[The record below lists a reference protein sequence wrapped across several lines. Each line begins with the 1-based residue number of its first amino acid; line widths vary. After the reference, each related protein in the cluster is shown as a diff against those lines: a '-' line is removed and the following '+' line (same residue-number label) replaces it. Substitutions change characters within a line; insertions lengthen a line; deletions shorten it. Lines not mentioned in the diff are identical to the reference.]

1 MVWAVS
7 FETITSVGFSLRAV
21 RDPFAEERAS
31 EIVERRESRREQL
44 DALGVESVDATQTGY
59 PVRRRAALGTSP
71 KSDQESQ
78 AGKFWSRSLRA
89 ASRAG
94 RAPFGVCRG
103 LLVPDTF
110 PQPTPITLASMD
122 AR

>member
-31 EIVERRESRREQL
+31 EIVERRESRL
-44 DALGVESVDATQTGY
+44 
-59 PVRRRAALGTSP
+59 
-71 KSDQESQ
+71 
-78 AGKFWSRSLRA
+78 LRP